1 MGVSWVVVS
10 LYFSRRPDWYLT
22 LSPLVAFYLKFGD
35 IGDHT
40 RAPFELFFCSTEQ
53 ILPRNSL

>member
-40 RAPFELFFCSTEQ
+40 RAPFELFF
-53 ILPRNSL
+53 LFH